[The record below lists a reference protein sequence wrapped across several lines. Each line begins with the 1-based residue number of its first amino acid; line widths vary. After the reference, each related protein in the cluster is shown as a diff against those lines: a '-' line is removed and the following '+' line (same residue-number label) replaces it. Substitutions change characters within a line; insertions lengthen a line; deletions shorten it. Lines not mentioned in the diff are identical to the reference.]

1 MKNFSIPLAEIVN
14 KFFDNYI
21 NYIAPITRQIS
32 EVLDSLI
39 DINEKLLLFVNPFIL
54 ILLLTLLVWFLIKSK
69 KLCSFVVISL
79 VFILGLDLWNEALS
93 TLALVITGTF
103 ISLLIA
109 IPLGIAASLSDRF
122 QRILRPVLDLMQTLP
137 SFVYL
142 IPAVMFFG
150 LGKTSALVAI
160 LIFSMP
166 PAIRLTNLGIREVPV
181 DKIEAARAFG
191 ATKLQILTGVQLPL
205 ATKTIMAGVNQCI
218 MMALS
223 MSVIAAM
230 IGAGGLGRGVLTA
243 MQTVDIG
250 MGIEGGLGIVILA
263 VLLDRTTEHLAK
275 KQEV

>member
-93 TLALVITGTF
+93 TLALVMTGTF